1 MTEAIKVTNLSLS
14 FHRGKRVFQ
23 ALQGVSFSVEEGKT
37 VGIVG
42 PSGCGKSSLLR
53 ILSGVYTRY
62 QGEVL
67 IKGETPN
74 PRKHS
79 FALVP
84 QHYALLPWKQVKENI
99 LLPLFFGKHPSRK
112 NTFDEVVNT
121 LGLERI
127 LTQYPEELSG
137 GQQQR
142 VALARAF
149 LQEPDLLL
157 LDEPFSALD
166 LYNATRCKEFL
177 QQRLQ
182 DDSSPTTLLVSHN
195 LEEVADLCDEVI
207 LMQGSPGK
215 VQKVLARTSV
225 CELKEQIIGKPF
237 SE

>member
-1 MTEAIKVTNLSLS
+1 MASPLFFAFFLASILVIKGSLDKRRNAQPTEALICIGAT
-14 FHRGKRVFQ
+14 
-23 ALQGVSFSVEEGKT
+23 ALCPPALETSQREY
-37 VGIVG
+37 
-42 PSGCGKSSLLR
+42 PSSTL
-53 ILSGVYTRY
+53 
-62 QGEVL
+62 
-67 IKGETPN
+67 
-74 PRKHS
+74 
-79 FALVP
+79 
-84 QHYALLPWKQVKENI
+84 
-99 LLPLFFGKHPSRK
+99 FGKHPSRK

-127 LTQYPEELSG
+127 LTQYPAELSG

-195 LEEVADLCDEVI
+195 LEEVVDLCDEVI